1 MKTWILLLALS
12 FPIFAQAKAAEK
24 TIFVCAFDNGKSVRV
39 TERGDVYRYQYG
51 KANQPELVFE
61 NNRAEAIK
69 RSPRWQGI
77 GRNLWINLTLKNG
90 QYQYSLGWSMDRLTD
105 EHEESYFLTVE
116 RNEQFVTQQTCR
128 AKPKPIF
135 NPPEELQL

>member
-24 TIFVCAFDNGKSVRV
+24 TVFACAFDNGKSVRV
-39 TERGDVYRYQYG
+39 SERGDVYRYQYG

-77 GRNLWINLTLKNG
+77 GQNLWINLTLKNG

-116 RNEQFVTQQTCR
+116 RNEQFVT
-128 AKPKPIF
+128 
-135 NPPEELQL
+135 